1 MNIKLKLFLFSIL
14 ISVSSSG
21 FAVDTDGDGVDD
33 SVDNCISDSNA
44 NQFDVD
50 GDSFGDVCDADA
62 DGDGVPNQIDVSPLD
77 ARYLYD
83 SDDDGLPNNFEIEL
97 GLNPDNPDDAGV
109 DEDSDGLTLAD
120 EFLLGTDDRDL
131 DSDGDTIPDNLE
143 LSFGYR
149 PSKSDFLLDIGT
161 LVNRGRGNAC
171 LAYHT
176 GEFSCWEGSR
186 HYDSTLTDFD
196 FAAGLDVNFFRVGL
210 LNICASSQ
218 SEFVC
223 NTMLDS
229 FPDLIPPIR
238 AFDTAKVGRQGCLID
253 SAGVK
258 CWGGID
264 VNFSHVESP
273 QQISVSTNGNN
284 VCVVDIHGVPFCS
297 EFQAPDIEYRTK
309 YVVKKVIA
317 TQNQWSNPYPYESEF
332 VCVVFTSIGDITDSN
347 VMCSGQTNY
356 SLVPIY
362 EAVASSTGLR
372 DISIGTKGA
381 VAVLKNGTLIHAG
394 YRYEGDRE
402 RITEI
407 NANGGAAQVTTSGHN
422 TCILTVKRGVQCLGE
437 DFYGLNSVPDELMID
452 VDGDGV
458 TLQDGLDAFP
468 LDSTESTDTDSDGIG
483 NNSDTDDDNDGVAD
497 VDDIFPLDPNES
509 MDSDGDGLGDNTDV
523 FPNDSSETIDS
534 DSDGVGDNSDL
545 FPSDATESADTDLD
559 SVGDNKDNCVLVQ
572 NVNQRDFDFDG
583 LGDVCDSDQDNDSV
597 SNDLDLFPFDPF
609 ESKDSDGDGVGDN
622 SDELP
627 FDPSDTSDVDN
638 DGVGKSIDNCPA
650 ISNPQQF
657 DYDGDGYGDVCDADA
672 DNDGLNNESDLFPLD
687 EFEQIDRDCDGI
699 GDSSDTEI
707 INTPDLDC
715 DGVLDDSDEFPLNQF
730 ESVDT
735 DSDGVGNNA
744 DPDDDNDG
752 FADNLDGLPRHTANF
767 VTVGEC
773 YDTSGGYKKYLHG
786 FYMVSNSPLQILEL
800 SVSGWIPIS
809 GDFISPS
816 NTSYLKDFDV
826 AKDRMSLA
834 LGWEDFQGGAG
845 VTQIYKLADNTWVLD
860 ASIPGLDPWDGARV
874 SLDFDGNVLAI
885 GNYGGV
891 SNIETSF
898 ARVFRKIPTRGWVQY
913 KTFELGPG
921 NGATVELS
929 QDGNLLLVGNP
940 ENKEYGSEGFV
951 RVYRFDVDN
960 GWVLIEQING
970 PEPHTYFGRSLRLA
984 NDSSKMSSSSYVYT
998 LENSPGFLSDRGVI
1012 DLTGRFITP
1021 ENVSSSQPNI
1031 EGFFMQSEQFVTRQF
1046 GSMPTYDW
1054 LSATDQKDVF
1064 TTGNYNQV
1072 GGSSVYQRCVIGADV
1087 DDDGVANVLESK
1099 VGTDPLLAD
1108 SDADGVKDGTDAFP
1122 LDALEN
1128 IDTDS
1133 DGIGDNADTDD
1144 DGDTVLD
1151 ADDAFPLDAS
1161 ETIDTD
1167 GDGIGNNADTD
1178 DDNDGVLDSNDDIP
1192 LDPTNDSDGDGVSN
1206 NGDAYPENS
1215 LYSKD
1220 SDGDGMPDAWESRY
1234 GLDPNDPSDATSDI
1248 DNDGV
1253 AALDEFLAGTI
1264 PSGSLDIDGNEN
1276 YDALTDGLLLLRG
1289 MFGLDGSALV
1299 TGTIASDAAFTES
1312 VDIESRIAT
1321 LGDLADIDGNGD
1333 IDALTDGL
1341 LTLRYL
1347 FGLQGDTLI
1356 NGVVADDATRKTAEE
1371 IEAYLETL
1379 MPAF

>member
-1 MNIKLKLFLFSIL
+1 MNIKLKLFLYAIL

-149 PSKSDFLLDIGT
+149 PSKSDFLLDVGT
-161 LVNRGRGNAC
+161 LVNRGKGNAC

-186 HYDSTLTDFD
+186 HHDSTLTDSD

-210 LNICASSQ
+210 TNICASSQ
-218 SEFVC
+218 SEFIC

-238 AFDTAKVGRQGCLID
+238 AFDTAKSGRRGCLID

-297 EFQAPDIEYRTK
+297 EFQAPDREYRTK

-356 SLVPIY
+356 SLNPIY

-372 DISIGTKGA
+372 DISIGDRGA

-394 YRYEGDRE
+394 SLYEGDRE

-407 NANGGAAQVTTSGHN
+407 NANGGAAQVTTSGGN
-422 TCILTVKRGVQCLGE
+422 TCILTVKRGVQCLGA
-437 DFYGLNSVPDELMID
+437 DYYGLNSVPDELMID
-452 VDGDGV
+452 ADGDGV

-583 LGDVCDSDQDNDSV
+583 LGNVCDSDQDNDSV

-650 ISNPQQF
+650 ISNSQQF

-773 YDTSGGYKKYLHG
+773 YDAIPGGYQKKYVRG
-786 FYMVSNSPLQILEL
+786 FYLVSDSPVQILEL

-834 LGWEDFQGGAG
+834 LGWADFQGRTG

-860 ASIPGLDPWDGARV
+860 ASIPGLDPGDGSRV

-885 GNYGGV
+885 GNYGGG
-891 SNIETSF
+891 SRNKSSF

-913 KTFELGPG
+913 KRFVLGPG
-921 NGATVELS
+921 TGATVELS

-940 ENKEYGSEGFV
+940 EANSDSKGFV

-970 PEPHTYFGRSLRLA
+970 PEPRTYLGRRLRLA

-998 LENSPGFLSDRGVI
+998 LENSPGFLSDRGAI

-1021 ENVSSSQPNI
+1021 EYVSPSQPNI

-1054 LSATDQKDVF
+1054 LNPTDQKDVF
-1064 TTGNYNQV
+1064 TIEKNI
-1072 GGSSVYQRCVIGADV
+1072 GSIDYQSCVIGADV

-1122 LDALEN
+1122 LD
-1128 IDTDS
+1128 
-1133 DGIGDNADTDD
+1133 
-1144 DGDTVLD
+1144 
-1151 ADDAFPLDAS
+1151 
-1161 ETIDTD
+1161 
-1167 GDGIGNNADTD
+1167 
-1178 DDNDGVLDSNDDIP
+1178 
-1192 LDPTNDSDGDGVSN
+1192 PTNDSDGDGVSN

-1220 SDGDGMPDAWESRY
+1220 SDGDGMPDAWETRY
-1234 GLDPNDPSDATSDI
+1234 GLDPNDSSDATSDQ

-1253 AALDEFLAGTI
+1253 SALDEFLAGTI
-1264 PSGSLDIDGNEN
+1264 AAGSLDIDGNGQ

-1289 MFGLDGSALV
+1289 MFLLSGDSLISDAV
-1299 TGTIASDAAFTES
+1299 ASDAVYKTSDE
-1312 VDIESRIAT
+1312 VTSRIDM
-1321 LGDLADIDGNGD
+1321 LGDLVDIDGNGSV
-1333 IDALTDGL
+1333 DALTDGL
-1341 LTLRYL
+1341 VILRYL
-1347 FGLQGDTLI
+1347 FNLRGDVLI
-1356 NGVVADDATRKTAEE
+1356 NDVIASDATVKTAEDVE
-1371 IEAYLETL
+1371 AKIEQLI
-1379 MPAF
+1379 PAL

>member
-1 MNIKLKLFLFSIL
+1 MNIKLKLFLYAIL

-33 SVDNCISDSNA
+33 PVDNCISDSNA

-149 PSKSDFLLDIGT
+149 PSKSDFLLDVGT

-218 SEFVC
+218 SEFIC

-264 VNFSHVESP
+264 ANFSHVESP

-356 SLVPIY
+356 SLNPIY

-372 DISIGTKGA
+372 DISIGNQGA

-394 YRYEGDRE
+394 YWYEGDRE

-422 TCILTVKRGVQCLGE
+422 TCILTVKRGVQCLG
-437 DFYGLNSVPDELMID
+437 DDYYGLNSVPDELMID

-650 ISNPQQF
+650 ISNSQQF

-773 YDTSGGYKKYLHG
+773 YDGGYNKYVHG
-786 FYMVSNSPLQILEL
+786 FYLVSDSPVQILEL

-816 NTSYLKDFDV
+816 NTSYLRDFDV

-860 ASIPGLDPWDGARV
+860 ASIPGLDPWDGSRV

-913 KTFELGPG
+913 KRFVLGPG

-940 ENKEYGSEGFV
+940 ESNSEGFV

-970 PEPHTYFGRSLRLA
+970 PEPRTYLGRSLRLA

-1021 ENVSSSQPNI
+1021 EYVSSSQPNI

-1054 LSATDQKDVF
+1054 LSPTDQKDVF
-1064 TTGNYNQV
+1064 TTGSYIE
-1072 GGSSVYQRCVIGADV
+1072 GSIDYQRCVIGADV

-1122 LDALEN
+1122 LD
-1128 IDTDS
+1128 
-1133 DGIGDNADTDD
+1133 
-1144 DGDTVLD
+1144 
-1151 ADDAFPLDAS
+1151 
-1161 ETIDTD
+1161 
-1167 GDGIGNNADTD
+1167 
-1178 DDNDGVLDSNDDIP
+1178 
-1192 LDPTNDSDGDGVSN
+1192 PTNDSDGDGVSN

-1220 SDGDGMPDAWESRY
+1220 SDGDGMPDAWETRY
-1234 GLDPNDPSDATSDI
+1234 GLDPNDSSDATSEQ

-1253 AALDEFLAGTI
+1253 SALDEFLAGTI
-1264 PSGSLDIDGNEN
+1264 PAGSLDIDGNGQ

-1289 MFGLDGSALV
+1289 LFMLSGDAL
-1299 TGTIASDAAFTES
+1299 TSDAVAADAVFKTSDE
-1312 VDIESRIAT
+1312 VASRIVM
-1321 LGDLADIDGNGD
+1321 LGDLVDVDGNGKV
-1333 IDALTDGL
+1333 DALTDGL
-1341 LTLRYL
+1341 VIPRYL
-1347 FGLQGDTLI
+1347 FGLRGDALI
-1356 NGVVADDATRKTAEE
+1356 DGVIAVEATRKTAED

-1379 MPAF
+1379 MPAV